1 MHKKFFMVNLF
12 VAQMSEISQED
23 RYNFISYKKELNN
36 ANKLQFIE
44 KKRESYTPSTFKNFY
59 G

>member
-1 MHKKFFMVNLF
+1 MVNLF

-44 KKRESYTPSTFKNFY
+44 KKRESNTPSTFKNFY